1 MVRVIRVA
9 PIHAEVAYCG
19 INDSDLIP
27 AILTPLEATMVV
39 ATAATAELRLLVDVV
54 PVRLHVMIVVIAAAL
69 GSSREVA
76 RVIVVA
82 DRLLLLLNWRGTRR
96 IMLLLVMVLT
106 WSTCTMVAVATTS
119 LIRRGVLPV
128 SSF

>member
-39 ATAATAELRLLVDVV
+39 ATAAAELRLLVDVV

-96 IMLLLVMVLT
+96 IMLLLVMILT